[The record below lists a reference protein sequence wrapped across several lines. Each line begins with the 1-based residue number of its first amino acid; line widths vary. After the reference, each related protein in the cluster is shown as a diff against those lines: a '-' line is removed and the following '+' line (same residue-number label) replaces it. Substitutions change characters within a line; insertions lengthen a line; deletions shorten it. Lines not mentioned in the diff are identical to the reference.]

1 MTISIATMYEALMTR
16 LLSMDPSSVE
26 ARRLYVKAFYPG
38 RHKAHGW
45 GFLPRRLLTVG
56 GGARVAKPGVTVHET
71 TPVAR
76 RALALI
82 LGERVRHPVIRWPP
96 AGLCASPGGC
106 LAQIPNSWE
115 FGVTDAGKSS
125 TGRAPEQRDE
135 LALSHSITSSARVR
149 SAAGTVMPSA
159 LAVFILMTSWKRVGC
174 STGKSAGWAPLRIL
188 STYTAAL

>member
-76 RALALI
+76 RARFNPWRARQAPSYPLA
-82 LGERVRHPVIRWPP
+82 
-96 AGLCASPGGC
+96 PGGPVC
-106 LAQIPNSWE
+106 LAGGLPRSNSQQLGIWSYRC
-115 FGVTDAGKSS
+115 G
-125 TGRAPEQRDE
+125 
-135 LALSHSITSSARVR
+135 
-149 SAAGTVMPSA
+149 
-159 LAVFILMTSWKRVGC
+159 
-174 STGKSAGWAPLRIL
+174 
-188 STYTAAL
+188 